1 MKAYKKPQNREIN
14 ISTRNTFADF
24 IVSSKESY
32 EQWSRQQETHG
43 DILDGATE
51 SSNFQPYTSW
61 AGLD

>member
-24 IVSSKESY
+24 IVSSKESF

-43 DILDGATE
+43 DILDGDTE
-51 SSNFQPYTSW
+51 SSDFQPYTSW
-61 AGLD
+61 KDLD